1 MSDASSPQVRDH
13 ETREQ
18 RMDRRKTEPSGRTEK
33 REITAVKKNLFV
45 RRARQR
51 ERERERERERDDIEI
66 VATEQASTRST
77 SNREVRKNDTRHG
90 ERQRK
95 VRRRERK
102 GVQEDGRGGR
112 RSNEPTSHGVV
123 STRAPLPLSSFSSP
137 LPTSLHLLLRP
148 SSSTAF
154 TVLLLLRPLRF
165 SSDAV
170 VRSFSRS
177 FSPVP
182 RLYIIHISTLVFG
195 RLCGST
201 IIHTLFSSPCARR
214 TARVTPG
221 TCNLRGVRERYADRP
236 ATLCRE
242 AEWSFCLTFARR
254 CTLPWKFASTRRGWP
269 DGRTFD
275 HREPLRHRCSS
286 ELIRDANPRHSPTTT
301 NDRFIAS
308 EFRVSREK
316 MGLIATE
323 EYSDESSRTGILEG
337 YEDYPQC
344 RNVCTFAKEKHRM
357 DPHRWSH

>member
-18 RMDRRKTEPSGRTEK
+18 RTDRRKTEPSDRTEK

-51 ERERERERERDDIEI
+51 ERETESERDGDIEI

-154 TVLLLLRPLRF
+154 TVFLLLRSLRF

-214 TARVTPG
+214 AARVTPG

-242 AEWSFCLTFARR
+242 AEWPFCLTFARR
-254 CTLPWKFASTRRGWP
+254 YTLPWKFASARRG
-269 DGRTFD
+269 
-275 HREPLRHRCSS
+275 
-286 ELIRDANPRHSPTTT
+286 
-301 NDRFIAS
+301 
-308 EFRVSREK
+308 
-316 MGLIATE
+316 
-323 EYSDESSRTGILEG
+323 
-337 YEDYPQC
+337 
-344 RNVCTFAKEKHRM
+344 
-357 DPHRWSH
+357 